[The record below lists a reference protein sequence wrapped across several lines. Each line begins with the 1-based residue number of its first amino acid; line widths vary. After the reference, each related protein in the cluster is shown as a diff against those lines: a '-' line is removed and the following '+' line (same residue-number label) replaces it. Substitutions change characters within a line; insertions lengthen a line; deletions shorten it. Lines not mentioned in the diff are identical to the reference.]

1 MTSPRSIAEARC
13 VAGMPYNDRVRAV
26 TAMQAELDRLLA
38 ENAAL
43 TAQLEDA
50 ASSRV

>member
-13 VAGMPYNDRVRAV
+13 VAGMAYQDRVRAV
-26 TAMQAELDRLLA
+26 TALQAEVDRLTA

-43 TAQLEDA
+43 TAQLEA
-50 ASSRV
+50 VARSHV

>member
-13 VAGMPYNDRVRAV
+13 VAGMPYQDRVRAV
-26 TAMQAELDRLLA
+26 TVMQDQIDRLTA

-43 TAQLEDA
+43 TAQLEA
-50 ASSRV
+50 VARSHV

>member
-13 VAGMPYNDRVRAV
+13 VAGMAYQDRVRAV
-26 TAMQAELDRLLA
+26 TALQAEVDRLHA

-43 TAQLEDA
+43 LARLEA
-50 ASSRV
+50 AGSSHV